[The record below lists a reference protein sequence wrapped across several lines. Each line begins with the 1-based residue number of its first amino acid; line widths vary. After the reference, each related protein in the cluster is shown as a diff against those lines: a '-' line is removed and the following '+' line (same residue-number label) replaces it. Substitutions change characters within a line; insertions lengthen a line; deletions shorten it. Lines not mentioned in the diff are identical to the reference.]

1 MKISKILSSLLFSL
15 ITSML
20 FGQAISLASAQVG
33 IPVNPFAASAAV
45 MVGKAVLTLSDLP
58 VMVSV
63 GINKEIWLSE
73 IAENFYPAGTWMT
86 RSRDFS
92 PFVENDRINW
102 AAIGTSPTV
111 YVNRDTVANPVPI
124 VPRSDSHRFVDL
136 DVFDSENTPVTNVE
150 QYELAYDKR
159 QTILTDHK
167 GQIWKT
173 LQQYAAHAW
182 APASNS
188 TTGPVI
194 GTTGA
199 TADGHKRFSA
209 LDIAALKKRFDD
221 LDFPE
226 IGRVLLLNT
235 DHLLD
240 LQVQDLELYK
250 ALINLR
256 TGQALPFAG
265 FDIYT
270 NGSIMPVYNK
280 STLAKKAI
288 GAAAAPSTDSPSTS
302 VAWVESQVFRADGSW
317 DLFLKER
324 DPELRA
330 DFMGFQKRFK
340 AATINNNRAT
350 GAIVKVAA

>member
-1 MKISKILSSLLFSL
+1 M
-15 ITSML
+15 
-20 FGQAISLASAQVG
+20 A
-33 IPVNPFAASAAV
+33 AASAV
-45 MVGKAVLTLSDLP
+45 MAGKAIISMTDMPL
-58 VMVSV
+58 MVSV

-73 IAENFYPAGTWMT
+73 IAENFYPSGTWLS

-92 PFVENDRINW
+92 SFVENDRINW
-102 AAIGTSPTV
+102 AAVGASPAV
-111 YVNRDTVANPVPI
+111 YVNRDTITNPVPI
-124 VPRSDSHRFVDL
+124 VPRTDAHRFVDL

-159 QTILTDHK
+159 QSILVDHR
-167 GQIWKT
+167 GQIFKT

-182 APASNS
+182 APASN
-188 TTGPVI
+188 TANGPVI
-194 GTTGA
+194 GTSGA

-209 LDIAALKKRFDD
+209 LDIAAMKKRFDD

-226 IGRVLLLNT
+226 IGRVMLLNT

-270 NGSIMPVYNK
+270 NGSVMPVFNK

-288 GAAAAPSTDSPSTS
+288 GAAAAPSTDSPSSS

-330 DFMGFQKRFK
+330 DYMGFQKRFK